1 MSNLVFEGKG
11 GPVAMRLMRECVLA
25 ALAMLVIGTASAQ
38 APQSVDDV
46 IDKVL
51 RDAARTNARPEPAE
65 SEPVVMGVR
74 MGQHSDRTR
83 FVVEMSEPVAMRTF
97 TLSNP
102 NRVVIDMPLVKWHL
116 EGPPRTGG
124 YGAVRS
130 YRYGTFRKGNSRFV
144 IDLAQPVNVGEPMVL
159 PPGGGSGYRIVFD
172 LFPTSQAKFDRA
184 QGWPSDLR
192 ARDMAAQLAAL
203 PATPPPPQSRIKRVI
218 VIDPGHGGTDPGTH
232 SEDGRNEKDLVLAV
246 SLQLERMLL
255 ARGYTVHMTRDS
267 DVAVELPVRR
277 AMAQRWRADLLISVH
292 ANSHPDAG
300 ISGLS
305 IYTLSEKGSDAEA
318 RAVAKKENEADQ
330 RSGAERA
337 GDNDVA
343 SILLA
348 LSQRDTM
355 NKSSRFAEAA
365 IRELR
370 NETDILP
377 HKPHRDAA
385 FVVLKS
391 PEVPSV
397 LVELGYMTNRDEAR
411 KMQTDGW
418 RARVARAIAA
428 AVDRQFMT
436 AAEAGPASARVSDE

>member
-1 MSNLVFEGKG
+1 
-11 GPVAMRLMRECVLA
+11 MRQILLA
-25 ALAMLVIGTASAQ
+25 ALACLVATTAAAQ
-38 APQSVDDV
+38 SPQTVDDV

-51 RDAARTNARPEPAE
+51 RGAGKAEVHPAAQQARDII
-65 SEPVVMGVR
+65 VMGAR
-74 MGQHSDRTR
+74 MGAHEDRTR

-97 TLSNP
+97 VLNNP

-116 EGPPRTGG
+116 EGPAHGF
-124 YGAVRS
+124 GAVRA
-130 YRYGTFRKGNSRFV
+130 YRYGTFRQGNSRFV
-144 IDLAQPVNVGEPMVL
+144 IDLNEPVVVGEPMVL
-159 PPGGGSGYRIVFD
+159 PPENGSGYRVVFD
-172 LFPTSQAKFDRA
+172 LFPTTQAKFDRNA
-184 QGWPSDLR
+184 GWPDDLR
-192 ARDMAAQLAAL
+192 ARDTAAQIAAL
-203 PATPPPPQSRIKRVI
+203 PRTPPPVQSRIKKVI

-232 SEDGRNEKDLVLAV
+232 SDDGQSEKDLVLGVA
-246 SLQLERMLL
+246 LQLERVLQ

-267 DVAVELPVRR
+267 DIGVELSNRR
-277 AMAQRWRADLLISVH
+277 ALAQSLRADLLISIH
-292 ANSHPDAG
+292 ANSHPDPNVA
-300 ISGLS
+300 GLS

-318 RAVAKKENEADQ
+318 RAVAKKENDADKK
-330 RSGAERA
+330 SGAERA

-365 IRELR
+365 LAELR

-391 PEVPSV
+391 PVVPSV
-397 LVELGYMTNRDEAR
+397 LIELGFLTNPEEAR

-428 AVDRQFMT
+428 AVDHQFM
-436 AAEAGPASARVSDE
+436 AAADAGPATGQ

>member
-1 MSNLVFEGKG
+1 MQS
-11 GPVAMRLMRECVLA
+11 MRKCVLA
-25 ALAMLVIGTASAQ
+25 AMALLLIGPAAAQ
-38 APQSVDDV
+38 SGGDDA

-51 RDAARTNARPEPAE
+51 RDAPRTDTRPLP
-65 SEPVVMGVR
+65 PRDPIVMGVR
-74 MGQHSDRTR
+74 MGQHDDRTR

-97 TLSNP
+97 TLNNP

-124 YGAVRS
+124 YGAVRG

-144 IDLAQPVNVGEPMVL
+144 VDLAQPVVVGEPMVL
-159 PPGGGSGYRIVFD
+159 PPDNGAGYRVVFD
-172 LFPTSQAKFDRA
+172 LFPTSQGKFDRTA
-184 QGWPSDLR
+184 GWPSDLR
-192 ARDMAAQLAAL
+192 ASDTAAQLAAL
-203 PATPPPPQSRIKRVI
+203 PQNPPPLRSRIKRVI

-232 SEDGRNEKDLVLAV
+232 ASDGQAEKDLVLAV

-277 AMAQRWRADLLISVH
+277 AMAQRWHADLLISIH
-292 ANSHPDAG
+292 GNSHPNPG

-305 IYTLSEKGSDAEA
+305 VYTLSEKGSDAEA
-318 RAVAKKENEADQ
+318 RAVAKKENEADE
-330 RSGAERA
+330 RSGAERV
-337 GDNDVA
+337 DNDVA

-355 NKSSRFAEAA
+355 NKSSRFAETA
-365 IRELR
+365 ISALR

-377 HKPHRDAA
+377 HNPHRDAA

-397 LVELGYMTNRDEAR
+397 LIELGYMTNPDEAR
-411 KMQTDGW
+411 KMQTDSW

-436 AAEAGPASARVSDE
+436 AAGAGPATVRASEE

>member
-1 MSNLVFEGKG
+1 
-11 GPVAMRLMRECVLA
+11 MRWMRECVLA
-25 ALAMLVIGTASAQ
+25 GMVMFLAGSAVAQ

-51 RDAARTNARPEPAE
+51 RDAPKTDTRLQPQHDPL
-65 SEPVVMGVR
+65 VMGVR
-74 MGQHSDRTR
+74 MGQHDDRTR
-83 FVVEMSEPVAMRTF
+83 FVVELSEPVAMRTF

-116 EGPPRTGG
+116 DGPPKTGG

-159 PPGGGSGYRIVFD
+159 PPENGSGYRIVFD
-172 LFPTSQAKFDRA
+172 LFPTAQAKFDRTA
-184 QGWPSDLR
+184 GWPSDLR
-192 ARDMAAQLAAL
+192 ARDTAAQLAAL
-203 PATPPPPQSRIKRVI
+203 PKNPPPVQSRIKRVI
-218 VIDPGHGGTDPGTH
+218 VIDPGHGGPDPGTH
-232 SEDGRNEKDLVLAV
+232 ASDGQAEKDLVLAV
-246 SLQLERMLL
+246 SLQLERVLL

-267 DVAVELPVRR
+267 DVAVELPERR
-277 AMAQRWRADLLISVH
+277 AIAQSWRADLLISIH
-292 ANSHPDAG
+292 ANSHPNAT

-305 IYTLSEKGSDAEA
+305 IYTLSEKGSDTEA

-330 RSGAERA
+330 RSGAERT

-365 IRELR
+365 IAALH

-397 LVELGYMTNRDEAR
+397 LIELGYMTNPDEAR
-411 KMQTDGW
+411 KMQTDTW

-428 AVDRQFMT
+428 AVDRQFMS
-436 AAEAGPASARVSDE
+436 AAEAGPETVRASQD

>member
-1 MSNLVFEGKG
+1 
-11 GPVAMRLMRECVLA
+11 MRLMRECVLA
-25 ALAMLVIGTASAQ
+25 AMALLLAGTAAAQ
-38 APQSVDDV
+38 GPQTADDV
-46 IDKVL
+46 IGQVL
-51 RDAARTNARPEPAE
+51 RNAPSADSRPVQQPGEPL
-65 SEPVVMGVR
+65 VMGVR
-74 MGQHSDRTR
+74 MGQHDDRTR

-97 TLSNP
+97 TLNSP
-102 NRVVIDMPLVKWHL
+102 NRVVIDMPQVKWRL
-116 EGPPRTGG
+116 EGPLRTGG

-144 IDLAQPVNVGEPMVL
+144 IDLAQPATVGEPMVL
-159 PPGGGSGYRIVFD
+159 PPDNGSGYRVVFD
-172 LFPTSQAKFDRA
+172 LFPTSQAKFDRTA
-184 QGWPSDLR
+184 GWPSDLR
-192 ARDMAAQLAAL
+192 ARDTAAQIASL
-203 PATPPPPQSRIKRVI
+203 PKNPPPLRSRIKRVV

-232 SEDGRNEKDLVLAV
+232 SADGQSEKDLVLAV
-246 SLQLERMLL
+246 SLQLERVLL

-267 DVAVELPVRR
+267 DVAVELPERR
-277 AMAQRWRADLLISVH
+277 AIAQSWHADLLISIH
-292 ANSHPDAG
+292 ANSHPNAG
-300 ISGLS
+300 VSGLS

-337 GDNDVA
+337 NDNDVA

-365 IRELR
+365 IGALR

-385 FVVLKS
+385 FLVLKS

-397 LVELGYMTNRDEAR
+397 LIELGYMTNPDEAR
-411 KMQTDGW
+411 KMQTDVW

-428 AVDRQFMT
+428 AVDHQFMT
-436 AAEAGPASARVSDE
+436 AAEAGPATGRVSDE

>member
-1 MSNLVFEGKG
+1 
-11 GPVAMRLMRECVLA
+11 MRLMRECVLA
-25 ALAMLVIGTASAQ
+25 AMAVLLIGSAAAQ
-38 APQSVDDV
+38 SPQTVDDV

-51 RDAARTNARPEPAE
+51 RDAPKADTRPVQQPREPM
-65 SEPVVMGVR
+65 VIGVR
-74 MGQHSDRTR
+74 VGQHDDRTR
-83 FVVEMSEPVAMRTF
+83 FVVELSEPIAMRTF
-97 TLSNP
+97 TLNTP
-102 NRVVIDMPLVKWHL
+102 NRVVIDMPSVKWHL

-124 YGAVRS
+124 FGAVRS

-144 IDLAQPVNVGEPMVL
+144 IDLAQPVAVGEPMVL
-159 PPGGGSGYRIVFD
+159 EPVNGSGYRVVFD
-172 LFPTSQAKFDRA
+172 LFPTTQAKFDRTA
-184 QGWPSDLR
+184 GWPSDLR
-192 ARDMAAQLAAL
+192 ARDTAAQLAAL
-203 PATPPPPQSRIKRVI
+203 PKNPPPLRSRIKRVI

-232 SEDGRNEKDLVLAV
+232 SDDGQAEKDLVLAV
-246 SLQLERMLL
+246 SLQLERVLL

-267 DVAVELPVRR
+267 DVAVELPERR
-277 AMAQRWRADLLISVH
+277 AIAQSWHADLLISIH
-292 ANSHPDAG
+292 ANSHPNEG
-300 ISGLS
+300 VSGLS

-318 RAVAKKENEADQ
+318 RAVAKKENEADK

-365 IRELR
+365 IASLR
-370 NETDILP
+370 SETDILP

-385 FVVLKS
+385 FLVLKS

-397 LVELGYMTNRDEAR
+397 LIELGYMTNSDEAR
-411 KMQTDGW
+411 KMQTDSW

-436 AAEAGPASARVSDE
+436 AAEAGPAAVRASDE